1 MILRRLGHD
10 PDDPEATTRLE
21 HMSDVSELLPF
32 ERDALAKAI
41 RAHLDA
47 QGEPVADPGPVGDGD
62 ETREVAESWEAW
74 DQDRL
79 ERFQAF
85 LTGIPDFGAWLAE
98 RKAVEQAERER
109 EQAMEERV
117 RELIRVGM
125 PWQEARELAAN
136 PPELD
141 ADVEAL
147 LEKAEIYL
155 QQENQ

>member
-1 MILRRLGHD
+1 VPTSTPRANPWRTPAQWATATRRGKS
-10 PDDPEATTRLE
+10 R
-21 HMSDVSELLPF
+21 S
-32 ERDALAKAI
+32 
-41 RAHLDA
+41 
-47 QGEPVADPGPVGDGD
+47 PGK
-62 ETREVAESWEAW
+62 AW